1 MRLIQSTPN
10 FQRRTL
16 LLGMVGSMV
25 QLSGCGGGG
34 SDVAG
39 LSSGGT
45 GSFTSGTISGLG
57 SIIVNGIRYDD
68 TNANKI
74 SRDDDSS
81 FSGDLR
87 VGMVV
92 SIQGSPVVAA
102 TTANGTATATAYRIS
117 CGSEWQG
124 PVSSVSVGASSFVML
139 GLTVDVLAST
149 VFEGAGVTQ
158 LSALNVSHFVEVHG
172 YVDQTTGNLQATRVE
187 ASTTQPAHYKL
198 SGVVNS
204 FDGVQH
210 TFKLGLVA
218 QPSSQI
224 SWVDDANTTVP
235 SSWGNGVFVR
245 VTMTPAL
252 QATKVRLLTSPMA
265 QLNAEDEHDA
275 EIHGYIST
283 YTSNADFIVNGIPVD
298 ASNARLAGGSLRV
311 GVRVEIH
318 GSISNGVLVATKV
331 ETPSNTDVATH
342 EFEFH
347 GTVTNL
353 NGGAQT
359 FDLHG
364 LTFGYNGSTN
374 MHGITLANG
383 LSLELKATRASGAWL
398 VKEIQL
404 DD

>member
-1 MRLIQSTPN
+1 
-10 FQRRTL
+10 
-16 LLGMVGSMV
+16 
-25 QLSGCGGGG
+25 
-34 SDVAG
+34 
-39 LSSGGT
+39 
-45 GSFTSGTISGLG
+45 
-57 SIIVNGIRYDD
+57 
-68 TNANKI
+68 
-74 SRDDDSS
+74 
-81 FSGDLR
+81 
-87 VGMVV
+87 MVV

-124 PVSSVSVGASSFVML
+124 PVSSVNVGASSFVVL
-139 GLTVDVLAST
+139 GLTVDVLTST

-158 LSALNVSHFVEVHG
+158 LSDLNVSHFVEVHG

-275 EIHGYIST
+275 EIHGFIST

-298 ASNARLAGGSLRV
+298 ASNARLSGGTLRV

-353 NGGAQT
+353 DGGAQT